1 MPDPLISIITA
12 SLNSGTKL
20 AATVASVAGQSVDYE
35 HLIFDGG
42 STDGS
47 LLQAETLS
55 AADPRI
61 RVLSQP
67 DHGVYDAM
75 NKAISQAAG
84 RYVYFL
90 GAGDR
95 LRPGSLTAI
104 AGYLP
109 EDPCA
114 LVYGNVF
121 AFGRVY
127 DGAFT
132 PWKLTASNICHQSAF
147 FGRRVFELC
156 GTFNLKYPVFADWE
170 FNLRCFAEPQ
180 VRKLYAPVLVADFEP
195 GGLSYGGDP
204 VFNRDRLRLIRQH
217 LGLGRWALWSAR
229 AKKLLRSYGP

>member
-1 MPDPLISIITA
+1 MTDPLISIITA

-42 STDGS
+42 SIDGS
-47 LLQAETLS
+47 LSQAETLA

-61 RVLSQP
+61 KVFSQT
-67 DHGVYDAM
+67 DDGVYDAM
-75 NKAISQAAG
+75 NKAIPQAAG
-84 RYVYFL
+84 RYLYFL
-90 GAGDR
+90 GAGDT
-95 LRPGSLTAI
+95 LRPESLATI

-132 PWKLTASNICHQSAF
+132 PWKLTACNICHQSAF
-147 FGRRVFELC
+147 FGRRVFDVC
-156 GTFNLKYPVFADWE
+156 GTFNLKYRVFADWD
-170 FNLRCFAEPQ
+170 FNLRCFADPR

-204 VFNRDRLRLIRQH
+204 LFERDRLRLIRQH
-217 LGLGRWALWSAR
+217 LGLGRFALWSAR
-229 AKKLLRSYGP
+229 ARKLLRSYGP